1 MDAKQLS
8 SGGGD
13 GVAAN
18 FAGMSKNQLYG
29 IMCKMK
35 TLIEQ
40 NPQQAR
46 DILIQNPLL
55 TKALFQA
62 QIMLGMVQA
71 PQVIPKIQP
80 SHQSLPVVQSSQPM
94 IARPSHSIPAKV
106 NFSDE
111 TTALQ
116 TLVPPRDQHVL
127 QPVMPI
133 PPAMMPSA
141 KVDSQPM
148 SMSATQLHRP
158 MQTGRI
164 PQVPL
169 QQPQQ
174 QPVQPSFPL
183 QGRSPALNQQYPLQM
198 GPNGAYHQSG
208 SPQLTTQTHYPP
220 PASVGSF
227 AQGQNPIHSQVP
239 SVAGYQSGQSTVEFS
254 HQGSTAMQ
262 IDRGYGLPGLSEQS
276 LTATNP
282 PALHPAPPA
291 PAPAQVATLSPE
303 MQMALLQQV
312 MSLTPEQ
319 INNLPPEQR
328 NQVLQLQQMLRQ

>member
-8 SGGGD
+8 GGGGD

-18 FAGMSKNQLYG
+18 FAGMSKNQLYD

-35 TLIEQ
+35 ALIEQ

-80 SHQSLPVVQSSQPM
+80 SQQSVPVVQSSQPM
-94 IARPSHSIPAKV
+94 SARPSHSIPAKV
-106 NFSDE
+106 NFPDE
-111 TTALQ
+111 TTASQ
-116 TLVPPRDQHVL
+116 TLVHPRDQHLL
-127 QPVMPI
+127 QPVMPN
-133 PPAMMPSA
+133 PSAMMPA
-141 KVDSQPM
+141 ANVDSQPL
-148 SMSATQLHRP
+148 SMPAATQLHRP

-164 PQVPL
+164 PQVSL
-169 QQPQQ
+169 QHPQQ
-174 QPVQPSFPL
+174 QPVQPPFPS
-183 QGRSPALNQQYPLQM
+183 QGRNPALNQQYPLQM
-198 GPNGAYHQSG
+198 GPNGAYHQPG
-208 SPQLTTQTHYPP
+208 GPQQTTQPHYPP
-220 PASVGSF
+220 PSVGSF
-227 AQGQNPIHSQVP
+227 AQGQNPVHSQLP
-239 SVAGYQSGQSTVEFS
+239 SVAGYQAGQSTVEFG
-254 HQGSTAMQ
+254 HQGSAVMQ

-276 LTATNP
+276 ITATNP

-291 PAPAQVATLSPE
+291 PTPAQAATLSPE